1 MKTHKDLTVWQK
13 SIDFVTLIY
22 EITSKFP
29 PEEKFGLSNQLR
41 RASVS
46 IPSNIAEGAA
56 RKGRTELRQFL
67 HIALGSASEIETQLI
82 IARNLNFINNEL
94 YSKLN
99 NEIIEI
105 RKMLNGLIKSIKI
118 NS

>member
-46 IPSNIAEGAA
+46 VPSNISEGAA
-56 RKGRTELRQFL
+56 RKGKTEFKQYLY
-67 HIALGSASEIETQLI
+67 IALGSASEIETQLM
-82 IARNLNFINNEL
+82 IAKNLNFISNDL
-94 YSKLN
+94 YIKLN
-99 NEIIEI
+99 DEIVEI
-105 RKMLNGLIKSIKI
+105 RKMLNGLIKSINM